1 MANPARGEA
10 RVRIGDRDFT
20 LAYDLNA
27 LCEVELLLGMPL
39 QSILERLAQ
48 PRLRDMRALL
58 WAGLQRHHPMSV
70 AEAGDLLG
78 EVLRSGADATAALGQ
93 QLSEGIA
100 AAFPPPAASPAT
112 ATPATPT
119 GKRSMRQ
126 QSKPASNPAAPGA

>member
-1 MANPARGEA
+1 MPEPSPAP
-10 RVRIGDRDFT
+10 
-20 LAYDLNA
+20 LAYDLNG
-27 LCEVELLLGMPL
+27 LCEVELILDAPL

-58 WAGLQRHHPMSV
+58 WAGLRRHHPMTV

-100 AAFPPPAASPAT
+100 AAFPPPAASP
-112 ATPATPT
+112 TPATPT
-119 GKRSMRQ
+119 GKRSTRRP
-126 QSKPASNPAAPGA
+126 SPPASTPAAPGA